1 MDDRGDRS
9 SHVTKIGLWIV
20 IDLVLIDMDGVLAD
34 FALHALAKFD
44 RLDVYDNWPSGK
56 YEIDEI
62 IGIPQDELWAEL
74 DKEGPEF
81 WSGLP
86 ELPWATELCDLVR
99 KKVGNFHIST
109 SPSRAPASSMGKVHW
124 LQQFFDPRFRRY
136 MLGTHKYLMAKPSV
150 VLIDDS
156 DEKCKK
162 FIEAGGHAILFPQPW
177 NSNYDQLD
185 DRQPHGARLAFVE
198 KQLDAGHRMRGL
210 S

>member
-20 IDLVLIDMDGVLAD
+20 IDRVLIDMDGVLAD
-34 FALHALAKFD
+34 FARHALAKFD

-62 IGIPQDELWAEL
+62 VGIPQDEFWAEL

-81 WSGLP
+81 WSSLP
-86 ELPWATELCDLVR
+86 VLPWAIELCALAR
-99 KKVGNFHIST
+99 KYSSLPFHIST

-136 MLGTHKYLMAKPSV
+136 MLGSHKYLMAKPGV
-150 VLIDDS
+150 VLLDDS
-156 DEKCKK
+156 DAKCAK
-162 FIEAGGHAILFPQPW
+162 FIESGGGAILLPHPW
-177 NSNYDQLD
+177 NANYSKV
-185 DRQPHGARLAFVE
+185 REGAPHGGRLEFVE
-198 KQLDAGHRMRGL
+198 EQLEVLRGTCI
-210 S
+210 